1 MERDGQASE
10 NGQMAETPHDKHPK
24 GTVTHILRKLIPEW
38 ESFRILMPFLAF
50 LIPTLIM
57 LTLFIVNEIFP
68 FGDRSFLFSDMY
80 HQYMPFF
87 SEFMHKIKAGEGL
100 DYSYNVGIGSNFLA
114 LYVYYLASPLHWLA
128 FLFPEKYLME
138 FMSYM
143 AMVKIG
149 LCGLT
154 SCIYLRRHFKTKD
167 LSILF
172 FSTFYALSGFMAA
185 YNWNIMWLDSVV
197 LLPLVVLGLERLVK
211 KQKGGLYGFTL
222 ALSIF
227 TNYYISIMVCIFLVF
242 YFIVLFC
249 SEPFR
254 EKGARLWALIRFA
267 YYSIL
272 AAWIAGCLLIPE
284 VCAIAETEFGSSS
297 FPEKLESYFS
307 VLDVLA
313 RHCMCIST
321 ERGLDHWPNIYCG
334 VAVFLLIPLYVLNRK
349 IPLRRRFFH
358 MALLGI
364 FLVSF
369 ATNMADFLWHG
380 FNYPDSL
387 PARQSFIY
395 IFLVLI
401 MGYEALRNVAYLE
414 KRQILYGYLGAVLF
428 LLFSEKF
435 SESDHFQE
443 AVQLLNLAFL
453 TIYAVLI
460 YMYRTRAIAHQTYAP
475 NRLTEDGYASGT
487 TTSLSHISTDLQQ
500 SSGEIAVSD
509 LTGSVYGSIQRQ
521 NVQERIYHD
530 ETIQRVSGAKINK
543 NERIKWARCLGVAA
557 LVAVIAES
565 AVNTYD
571 TSVGTTSRSSYLG
584 QQADY
589 LTLLAQVEEERGD
602 DFYRIEKFDRKT
614 KNDGTLTGYATASVF
629 SSTLNSRVKDF
640 YEKVGM
646 RHSKVYYGFDGATPL
661 ISAMLNVDYMFGD
674 IDTQANNLFVL
685 SGQSGDIT
693 LFTNTATLPFGYVA
707 PIDYDISEAYPDEPV
722 NLQNQMIASLGIG
735 GQLLSQVEIED
746 AGDNVRLAAP
756 EGGHY
761 YMLLTASGTG
771 DVKTTVRNR
780 TLEFNDLKKGSLLY
794 LGYLEAGDIALLEN
808 DDDDDTTPELRME
821 AYLMDDLVLEEALET
836 LSARHLEN
844 VTYDTTHVSGDITLN
859 EPGRLILSIPD
870 EDGWEIQIDGVDT
883 TPERFGGAFI
893 AFDLEPGYHTLTM
906 HYQPEGKWI
915 GIIMSITGILLF
927 ATTLLWEK
935 KQRT

>member
-1 MERDGQASE
+1 
-10 NGQMAETPHDKHPK
+10 
-24 GTVTHILRKLIPEW
+24 
-38 ESFRILMPFLAF
+38 
-50 LIPTLIM
+50 
-57 LTLFIVNEIFP
+57 
-68 FGDRSFLFSDMY
+68 
-80 HQYMPFF
+80 
-87 SEFMHKIKAGEGL
+87 
-100 DYSYNVGIGSNFLA
+100 
-114 LYVYYLASPLHWLA
+114 
-128 FLFPEKYLME
+128 
-138 FMSYM
+138 
-143 AMVKIG
+143 
-149 LCGLT
+149 
-154 SCIYLRRHFKTKD
+154 
-167 LSILF
+167 
-172 FSTFYALSGFMAA
+172 
-185 YNWNIMWLDSVV
+185 MWLDSVV
-197 LLPLVVLGLERLVK
+197 LLPLIVLGLERLVK
-211 KQKGGLYGFTL
+211 KQKGGLYGLTL

-272 AAWIAGCLLIPE
+272 AAWMVGCLLIPE

-313 RHCMCIST
+313 RHCMCITT

-364 FLVSF
+364 FIVSF

-401 MGYEALRNVAYLE
+401 MGYETLRNVAYLE

-435 SESDHFQE
+435 SESDHYPE

-453 TIYAVLI
+453 TIYAVLL
-460 YMYRTRAIAHQTYAP
+460 YMYRTRAIAHQSYAP
-475 NRLTEDGYASGT
+475 NLSIDNGYPSRT
-487 TTSLSHISTDLQQ
+487 TVSSSLISHTSEGLQQ
-500 SSGEIAVSD
+500 SISGKE
-509 LTGSVYGSIQRQ
+509 
-521 NVQERIYHD
+521 
-530 ETIQRVSGAKINK
+530 VSGATTSK
-543 NERIKWARCLGVAA
+543 NERIKWARYLGVAA

-674 IDTQANNLFVL
+674 IDTGANDLFAL

-707 PIDYDISEAYPDEPV
+707 PLNYDISEAYLDEPV
-722 NLQNQMIASLGIG
+722 NLQNQMVASLGIT
-735 GQLLSQVEIED
+735 GQLLSRTETED
-746 AGDNVRLAAP
+746 AGDNVRLVTP

-771 DVKTTVRNR
+771 DVKATVRNR

-794 LGYLEAGDIALLEN
+794 LGYLEAGDIVLLEN
-808 DDDDDTTPELRME
+808 NDDDDTTPELRME
-821 AYLMDDLVLEEALET
+821 AYLLDEPVLREALET
-836 LSARHLEN
+836 LSTQHLEN
-844 VTYDTTHVSGDITLN
+844 VTYDTTHVSGDITLTT
-859 EPGRLILSIPD
+859 PGRLILSIPD
-870 EDGWEIQIDGVDT
+870 EDGWQIQIDNADT

-915 GIIMSITGILLF
+915 GIIMSITGLILF
-927 ATTLLWEK
+927 TATILWEK

>member
-1 MERDGQASE
+1 
-10 NGQMAETPHDKHPK
+10 
-24 GTVTHILRKLIPEW
+24 
-38 ESFRILMPFLAF
+38 
-50 LIPTLIM
+50 
-57 LTLFIVNEIFP
+57 
-68 FGDRSFLFSDMY
+68 
-80 HQYMPFF
+80 
-87 SEFMHKIKAGEGL
+87 
-100 DYSYNVGIGSNFLA
+100 
-114 LYVYYLASPLHWLA
+114 
-128 FLFPEKYLME
+128 
-138 FMSYM
+138 
-143 AMVKIG
+143 
-149 LCGLT
+149 
-154 SCIYLRRHFKTKD
+154 
-167 LSILF
+167 
-172 FSTFYALSGFMAA
+172 
-185 YNWNIMWLDSVV
+185 MWLDSVV
-197 LLPLVVLGLERLVK
+197 LLPLIVLGLERLVK

-227 TNYYISIMVCIFLVF
+227 TNYYISIMVCIFLVL

-254 EKGARLWALIRFA
+254 EKGTRLWALIRFA

-272 AAWIAGCLLIPE
+272 AAWMAGCLLIPE

-364 FLVSF
+364 FIVSF

-401 MGYEALRNVAYLE
+401 MGYETLRNVAYLE

-435 SESDHFQE
+435 SESDHYPE

-453 TIYAVLI
+453 TIYAVLL
-460 YMYRTRAIAHQTYAP
+460 YMYRTRAIAHQPYTP
-475 NRLTEDGYASGT
+475 NLSIDDGYPSR
-487 TTSLSHISTDLQQ
+487 TSISSSLISHTSEGLQQ
-500 SSGEIAVSD
+500 SLSGKGFSGLAGNIYGANYGQYAQEQMYHEVTNQSVSD
-509 LTGSVYGSIQRQ
+509 VTGS
-521 NVQERIYHD
+521 
-530 ETIQRVSGAKINK
+530 K

-674 IDTQANNLFVL
+674 IDTQANDLFVL

-707 PIDYDISEAYPDEPV
+707 PIDYDISEAYLDEPV
-722 NLQNQMIASLGIG
+722 SLQNQMIASLGIT
-735 GQLLSQVEIED
+735 GQLLSLIEIED
-746 AGDNVRLAAP
+746 AGDNVRLEAP
-756 EGGHY
+756 EAGHY

-771 DVKTTVRNR
+771 DVKATIRDR
-780 TLEFNDLKKGSLLY
+780 TLEYNDLKKGSLLY
-794 LGYLEAGDIALLEN
+794 LGYLEEGDIALLEN

-821 AYLMDDLVLEEALET
+821 AYLMDNLVLEEALET
-836 LSARHLEN
+836 LSTQHLEN
-844 VTYDTTHVSGDITLN
+844 ITFDTTHVSGDITLN

-870 EDGWEIQIDGVDT
+870 EDGWQIQIDGVDT

-893 AFDLEPGYHTLTM
+893 ALDLEPGYHTLTM

-915 GIIMSITGILLF
+915 GIIMSITGLLLF
-927 ATTLLWEK
+927 AATLVWER

>member
-1 MERDGQASE
+1 MEEDGRTSDGIHTSNRHQELNSSIPNTIKTSDNNYKAL
-10 NGQMAETPHDKHPK
+10 QFA
-24 GTVTHILRKLIPEW
+24 RKFIPEW
-38 ESFRILMPFLAF
+38 ESFRVLMPFLAF

-87 SEFMHKIKAGEGL
+87 SEFIHKIKAGEGL
-100 DYSYNVGIGSNFLA
+100 DYSYHVGIGSNFLA

-143 AMVKIG
+143 AIIKIG

-154 SCIYLRRHFKTKD
+154 SCIYFRRHFKTKD

-172 FSTFYALSGFMAA
+172 FSTFYALSGFLAA
-185 YNWNIMWLDSVV
+185 YNWNIMWLDSIV

-211 KQKGGLYGFTL
+211 KQKGGLYGLTL

-227 TNYYISIMVCIFLVF
+227 TNYYISIMVCIFLVL

-254 EKGARLWALIRFA
+254 DKAARLGALVRFA
-267 YYSIL
+267 YYSL
-272 AAWIAGCLLIPE
+272 LSAFMAGCLLIPE

-313 RHCMCIST
+313 RHCMCITT

-334 VAVFLLIPLYVLNRK
+334 VAVFLLIPLYVINRK
-349 IPLRRRFFH
+349 IPLRKRFAH
-358 MALLGI
+358 MALLGV
-364 FLVSF
+364 FLISF
-369 ATNMADFLWHG
+369 ATNMADFVWHG

-387 PARQSFIY
+387 QARQSFIY

-401 MGYEALRNVAYLE
+401 MCFEVLHNVAYLE
-414 KRQILYGYLGAVLF
+414 KKQILYGYLGAVLF

-435 SESDHFQE
+435 SESDHFPE
-443 AVQLLNLAFL
+443 AIQVLNLAFL
-453 TIYAVLI
+453 TVYAVLL
-460 YMYRTRAIAHQTYAP
+460 YMYRTRVIVNQ
-475 NRLTEDGYASGT
+475 NRTIESISYHGTDISGN
-487 TTSLSHISTDLQQ
+487 SNEPIQLDAMGSRSVHAADPIS
-500 SSGEIAVSD
+500 
-509 LTGSVYGSIQRQ
+509 
-521 NVQERIYHD
+521 
-530 ETIQRVSGAKINK
+530 INK
-543 NERIKWARCLGVAA
+543 NERIKWARCLGAAA

-589 LTLLAQVEEERGD
+589 RILLAQIEEERGG

-661 ISAMLNVDYMFGD
+661 ISAMLNVDYMFGNAE
-674 IDTQANNLFVL
+674 TQSNNLHVL
-685 SGQSGDIT
+685 NGQSGDIT

-707 PIDYDISEAYPDEPV
+707 PTDYDISEAYLDEPV
-722 NLQNQMIASLGIG
+722 NLQNQMVASLGVN
-735 GQLLSQVEIED
+735 GQLLSQIEIED
-746 AGDNVRLAAP
+746 VGDNLRLVAP
-756 EGGHY
+756 EAGHY

-771 DVKTTVRNR
+771 DVKATVRDR
-780 TLEFNDLKKGSLLY
+780 TLEFSDLKKGSLLY
-794 LGYLEAGDIALLEN
+794 LSYLEAGDIALLEN
-808 DDDDDTTPELRME
+808 DDNDDSTPELRME
-821 AYLMDDLVLEEALET
+821 AYLLDESILRKALQT
-836 LSARHLEN
+836 LSISHLEN
-844 VTYDTTHVSGDITLN
+844 VTYDTTHVSGNITLTT
-859 EPGRLILSIPD
+859 PGRLILSIPD
-870 EDGWEIQIDGVDT
+870 EDGWHIRLNGVET

-893 AFDLEPGYHTLTM
+893 ALDLEPGYHTLTM
-906 HYQPEGKWI
+906 HYRPEGKWI
-915 GIIMSITGILLF
+915 GIIMSITGLILF
-927 ATTLLWEK
+927 AASLLWER
-935 KQRT
+935 KQRN